1 MVRQRSQLMS
11 FSWGEALRIALTGFI
26 GVFTILFILE
36 ISVVITSALVRRFG
50 KKPAPE
56 KQETKS

>member
-1 MVRQRSQLMS
+1 MS